1 MGLSGMAVSGI
12 AEVSAR
18 VASIEQQMTS
28 SASFAAA
35 LTQATPPE
43 AETAET
49 GTETGREAGT
59 QSAAGTGAAVMLP
72 NGAAVSGLNQNTL
85 AAYLFNLRL
94 GVTDPLGAA
103 TATQQAVPP
112 EASAGVAAS
121 GTVPGVLPAT
131 GAAPSGD
138 WVALLPAAGKPWAG
152 AIQSAA
158 TQAGIDP
165 RLLAAIARAES
176 GFNPQAR
183 SGVGA
188 IGMTQLMPG
197 TAASLGVDPTD
208 PVANLAGGARYIAT
222 QLHSFG
228 RTDLAV
234 AAYNAGPGAV
244 AKAGGI
250 PNYPET
256 QAYVQRVLGYYK
268 QLGGTL

>member
-1 MGLSGMAVSGI
+1 MGLSGI

-18 VASIEQQMTS
+18 VASIEQQMAS

-43 AETAET
+43 AE
-49 GTETGREAGT
+49 
-59 QSAAGTGAAVMLP
+59 SAATVPAGAAATGP
-72 NGAAVSGLNQNTL
+72 NQNTL

-94 GVTDPLGAA
+94 GVTDPVGAA
-103 TATQQAVPP
+103 LGSQRPATAA
-112 EASAGVAAS
+112 ASSGVTTAGAAS
-121 GTVPGVLPAT
+121 GAAPAT
-131 GAAPSGD
+131 GSTPSGD

-152 AIQSAA
+152 AIQTAA
-158 TQAGIDP
+158 SQAGIDP
-165 RLLAAIARAES
+165 RLLAAITRAES

-228 RTDLAV
+228 RVDLAV

-256 QAYVQRVLGYYK
+256 QAYVQRVLSYYK
-268 QLGGTL
+268 QLGGTV